1 MLYYLGK
8 VGNVMAFII
17 GCVVG
22 LVVGI
27 LFNMVTNALKE
38 SRF

>member
-1 MLYYLGK
+1 MLYYNRK
-8 VGNVMAFII
+8 VGKVMAFIV

-22 LVVGI
+22 LVVGV
-27 LFNMVTNALKE
+27 LFNMVANALKE

>member
-1 MLYYLGK
+1 MLYYYRK
-8 VGNVMAFII
+8 VGNVMAFVI

-27 LFNMVTNALKE
+27 LFNMVVNALKE

>member
-1 MLYYLGK
+1 MF
-8 VGNVMAFII
+8 MAFVI

-27 LFNMVTNALKE
+27 LFGIVANALKE

>member
-1 MLYYLGK
+1 
-8 VGNVMAFII
+8 MAFIT
-17 GCVVG
+17 GCFVG

-27 LFNMVTNALKE
+27 LYGIVANALKE